1 MNKSILIAIYFL
13 YTEIIIGQP
22 TVTTHQIILK
32 LKTEAYSPGFSLCKK
47 DKLGNKK
54 LESINKKYKALKVKR
69 QSTGKK
75 SNQFIFII
83 QFPYGVNL
91 DEVIEEYYKTGD
103 IEYAEPD
110 FKGSGSGTPDFKP
123 NDNYYFRQWNLQNN
137 GTFFLSPSIAGAD
150 IDMEKAWE
158 LEQGDSNI
166 VVAIID
172 SGVRLV
178 HPEFTGRIWTNYNE
192 ISNNGIDDD
201 NNGYAD
207 DTRGWDFANNDNN
220 PSDDY
225 GHGSNV
231 TGIIG
236 ANGNNSIGYAGVD
249 WHCKLMI
256 LKGLDANNSGY
267 YSWWIFAIY
276 YAVDQ
281 GANVINMSLVGQ
293 NHSVALEE
301 AVHFAVDNNVI
312 VVVSMGNDNTNR
324 ASYPAAYSGVIAV
337 GSTNSNDKR
346 TNPFFWSP
354 TSGSNFGNHIS
365 VVAPGN
371 FIYGLDYRSNTDYG
385 YYWGGT
391 SQAAPLVSGLAA
403 LLLAQNSNR
412 TPAQIKSIIESTAED
427 LVGDPFEDKPGWD
440 RYYGYGRINA
450 YNALSL
456 ITNTFLSNPLHEL
469 SLFPNPCAGNF
480 YIQSPVFPL
489 MVSMYNEKG
498 VLESTYNVNS
508 SLIQINEKKIAGL
521 YILKIESDHSQ
532 VIKKLFIQ

>member
-22 TVTTHQIILK
+22 TVPTHQIILK

>member
-22 TVTTHQIILK
+22 TVPTHQIILK

-469 SLFPNPCAGNF
+469 SLFPNPCTGNF